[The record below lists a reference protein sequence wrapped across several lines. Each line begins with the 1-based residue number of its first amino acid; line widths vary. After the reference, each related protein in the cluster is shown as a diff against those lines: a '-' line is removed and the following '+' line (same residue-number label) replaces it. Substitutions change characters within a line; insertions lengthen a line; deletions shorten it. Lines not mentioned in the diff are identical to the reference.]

1 METKQ
6 LIKVSIIIPNYNG
19 LRYIKGCLDSLAK
32 QLFQSF
38 EIIIVDNASQDGSRE
53 YISENYPQIKLIS
66 LNQNYGFSK
75 AVNEGIKASNCE
87 YVVLLNN
94 DTEVEKYW
102 LKNLANCIEKDKKI
116 FSCCSKMVQFLHR
129 DKIDDV
135 GDEYTILGWA
145 YKRGDGAILNRY
157 TKSERVFS
165 SCAGAAI
172 YRRNLFEEIGYFDED
187 FFAYME
193 DVDISY
199 RANVQGYKNVYCSNA
214 VVYHIGSA
222 TSGSKYNSFKVRL
235 AARNNIYVF
244 LKNMPFFQLLINSPF
259 LFIGWV
265 IKYLFFYKKGFSKEF
280 LEGSKEAFNSLEKI
294 GKVKYKNK
302 NLKNYFVIEI
312 VLIGN
317 TFKYLFSKM
326 TKGKS

>member
-1 METKQ
+1 MKIDK

-19 LRYIKGCLDSLAK
+19 LKFIKGCLDSLAI
-32 QLFQSF
+32 QLFQDV
-38 EIIIVDNASQDGSRE
+38 EIIIVDNASQDGSYE
-53 YISENYPQIKLIS
+53 YIYENYPQIKLLS
-66 LNQNYGFSK
+66 LKENYGFSK

-94 DTEVEKYW
+94 DTEVDEFW
-102 LKNLANCIEKDKKI
+102 LGNLVMCIEQDEKI
-116 FSCCSKMVQFLHR
+116 FSCCSKMIQFSDR
-129 DKIDDV
+129 NKIDDA

-145 YKRGDGAILNRY
+145 YKRGDGDVLNKY
-157 TKSERVFS
+157 NKSDRIFS

-172 YRRNLFEEIGYFDED
+172 YRRKLFEEIGYFDEE

-199 RANVQGYKNVYCSNA
+199 RANIHGYKNVYCCNA
-214 VVYHIGSA
+214 FVYHIGSA

-244 LKNMPFFQLLINSPF
+244 LKNMPFFQMLINSPF
-259 LFIGWV
+259 LFIGW
-265 IKYLFFYKKGFSKEF
+265 IMKFLFFYKKGFSKEF
-280 LEGSKEAFNSLEKI
+280 LEGSNEAFSSFNTI
-294 GKVKYKNK
+294 NKVKYRNK

-312 VLIGN
+312 FLIYN
-317 TFKYLFSKM
+317 TLKYIFSKI
-326 TKGKS
+326 KGGNS